1 MKAPRVT
8 LEQWRTLQAVVD
20 CGGFA
25 QAAEVLHRSQSSVS
39 YTVARMQEQLGV
51 PLLEIVGRKATLTE
65 AGAVLLR
72 RSRNLLKQ
80 ASQLETLAFN
90 MDQGW
95 EPEVRL
101 VVDAAYPTA
110 RLASALKA
118 FMPLSQGC
126 RVQLREEVLSGVE
139 DCLLNDSADLAI
151 SGMSIA
157 GYLPHQIN
165 AVDFVAVA
173 HPEHPLQQMNRQLT
187 HDDLQTQ
194 LQVVIRDSGHHP
206 VDSGW
211 LGAEQRWTVASL
223 GTAATLVASGLGFAW
238 LPEHEITAELEQGRL
253 APLPLQQGARRSQYL
268 YLYANKDKPLGP
280 ATQILADL
288 LIEHSMAG

>member
-1 MKAPRVT
+1 MANP
-8 LEQWRTLQAVVD
+8 EAVVD
-20 CGGFA
+20 SGGFA
-25 QAAEVLHRSQSSVS
+25 QAAEALYRSQFSVS
-39 YTVARMQEQLGV
+39 YTVARMQEQLGM
-51 PLLEIVGRKATLTE
+51 PLLEIIGRKATLTE

-80 ASQLETLAFN
+80 ASQLELLAHN

-101 VVDAAYPTA
+101 VVDAAYPTR
-110 RLASALKA
+110 RLATALKA

-126 RVQLREEVLSGVE
+126 RIQLREEVLSGVE

-173 HPEHPLQQMNRQLT
+173 HPEHPLHTTKRQLT
-187 HDDLQTQ
+187 HEDLQSQ
-194 LQVVIRDSGHHP
+194 LRVVIRDSGHHP
-206 VDSGW
+206 IDSGW
-211 LGAEQRWTVASL
+211 LSAEQRWTVASL
-223 GTAATLVASGLGFAW
+223 GKAATLVASGLGFAW
-238 LPEHEITAELEQGRL
+238 LPEHEITEQL
-253 APLPLQQGARRSQYL
+253 AQGQLKPLPLQQGARRSNYL
-268 YLYANKDKPLGP
+268 YLYAHKDKPLGP
-280 ATQILADL
+280 ATRILANL
-288 LIEHSMAG
+288 LIEHSMAD

>member
-20 CGGFA
+20 HGGFA
-25 QAAEVLHRSQSSVS
+25 QAADALHRSQSSVS

-51 PLLEIVGRKATLTE
+51 PLLVIEGRKAVLTE
-65 AGAVLLR
+65 AGEVLLR
-72 RSRNLLKQ
+72 RSRTLVQQ
-80 ASQLETLAFN
+80 ASQLEMLAMN

-101 VVDAAYPTA
+101 VVDAAFPTE
-110 RLASALKA
+110 RLATALKA

-139 DCLLNDSADLAI
+139 DCLLDDSADLAI

-157 GYLPHQIN
+157 GYLPQQIN
-165 AVDFVAVA
+165 QVEFIAVA
-173 HPEHPLQQMNRQLT
+173 HPEHALHQLQRNLT

-211 LGAEQRWTVASL
+211 LGAEQRWTVTSIS
-223 GTAATLVASGLGFAW
+223 TAASLVASGLGFAW
-238 LPEHEITAELEQGRL
+238 LPHHAIDHQLQQGQL
-253 APLPLQQGARRSQYL
+253 LPLPLQQGTQRSHYM

-280 ATQILADL
+280 ATRILADL
-288 LIEHSMAG
+288 LIEHSMTN

>member
-20 CGGFA
+20 HGGFA
-25 QAAEVLHRSQSSVS
+25 QAADALHRSQSSVS

-51 PLLEIVGRKATLTE
+51 PLLVIAGRKAVLTE
-65 AGAVLLR
+65 AGEVLLR
-72 RSRNLLKQ
+72 RSRTLVQQ
-80 ASQLETLAFN
+80 ASQLEMLALN

-101 VVDAAYPTA
+101 VVDAAFPTE
-110 RLASALKA
+110 RLAIALKA

-139 DCLLNDSADLAI
+139 DCLLDDSADLAI

-157 GYLPHQIN
+157 GYLPQQIN
-165 AVDFVAVA
+165 QVEFIAVA
-173 HPEHPLQQMNRQLT
+173 HPEHALHQLQRNLT

-211 LGAEQRWTVASL
+211 LGSEQRWTVTSIS
-223 GTAATLVASGLGFAW
+223 TAANLVASGLGFAW
-238 LPEHEITAELEQGRL
+238 LPHHAIDHQLQQGQLL
-253 APLPLQQGARRSQYL
+253 ALPLQQGTQRSHFM

-280 ATQILADL
+280 ATRILADL
-288 LIEHSMAG
+288 LIEHSMTN

>member
-1 MKAPRVT
+1 
-8 LEQWRTLQAVVD
+8 
-20 CGGFA
+20 
-25 QAAEVLHRSQSSVS
+25 
-39 YTVARMQEQLGV
+39 
-51 PLLEIVGRKATLTE
+51 
-65 AGAVLLR
+65 
-72 RSRNLLKQ
+72 
-80 ASQLETLAFN
+80 
-90 MDQGW
+90 
-95 EPEVRL
+95 
-101 VVDAAYPTA
+101 
-110 RLASALKA
+110 
-118 FMPLSQGC
+118 MPLSQGC

-173 HPEHPLQQMNRQLT
+173 NPDHPLHQMNRALT

-238 LPEHEITAELEQGRL
+238 LPEHEITEELKQGRL
-253 APLPLQQGARRSQYL
+253 APLPLQQGARRSHFL

-288 LIEHSMAG
+288 LIEHSMAE

>member
-20 CGGFA
+20 NGGFA

-39 YTVARMQEQLGV
+39 YTIARMQEQLGV
-51 PLLEIVGRKATLTE
+51 PLLEIIGRKAILTK
-65 AGAVLLR
+65 AGEVLLR
-72 RSRNLLKQ
+72 RSRNLLDQ
-80 ASQLETLAFN
+80 AGQIERLAFN

-101 VVDAAYPTA
+101 VVDAAYPRY

-118 FMPLSQGC
+118 FMPLSQGS

-139 DCLLNDSADLAI
+139 DCLLNGSADLAI

-173 HPEHPLQQMNRQLT
+173 HPDHPLHQMSREVN
-187 HDDLQTQ
+187 HEDLQTQ

-206 VDSGW
+206 IDSGW

-223 GTAATLVASGLGFAW
+223 GTATTLVANGLGFAW
-238 LPEHEITAELEQGRL
+238 LPEHEIITELDQGRL
-253 APLPLQQGARRSQYL
+253 APLLLQQGARRSHYL
-268 YLYANKDKPLGP
+268 YLYANKEKPLGP

-288 LIEHSMAG
+288 LVKHSMAD